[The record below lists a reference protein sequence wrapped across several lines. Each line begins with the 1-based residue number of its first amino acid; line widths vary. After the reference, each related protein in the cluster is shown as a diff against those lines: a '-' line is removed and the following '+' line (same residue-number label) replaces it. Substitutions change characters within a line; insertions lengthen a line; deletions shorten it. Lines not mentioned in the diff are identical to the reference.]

1 MLSLNNYAKSLLEV
15 FVKKAA
21 ILFGK
26 SFVCYNI
33 HNLIHLEGDV
43 TRFGPLHTFSAYPF
57 ENKLGQIKR
66 LLRKSEK
73 PLQQIVKRLGDPMR
87 PVGQKQSPLR
97 PVHPQPLHPRRS
109 HTATASRQRSAQPTL
124 WSADGIYKYS

>member
-1 MLSLNNYAKSLLEV
+1 M

-21 ILFGK
+21 ILYGK

-87 PVGQKQSPLR
+87 PVDQQQTPMRPVGQKQSPLR

-109 HTATASRQRSAQPTL
+109 HTATVSR
-124 WSADGIYKYS
+124 